1 MTGLKVAAVAFGLGV
16 GVHLFDHVILRG
28 MDASPI
34 PVIVVGTVQIVFVAT
49 ALWLAL
55 TDRVQAAV
63 WAVGVGLASA
73 VLFTLAH
80 VVPKWWFLSD
90 SFLEP
95 VSPGVTWFSWMTAA
109 AEILTALGFAVVGLQ
124 VIRERSKE
132 PVP

>member
-1 MTGLKVAAVAFGLGV
+1 MTGFKVAAVAFGLGV
-16 GVHLFDHVILRG
+16 GIHGIDHLIFRG
-28 MDASPI
+28 ITASPV
-34 PVIVVGTVQIVFVAT
+34 PVIIAGTVQFVLVAI

-90 SFLEP
+90 SFLKP
-95 VSPGVTWFSWMTAA
+95 ASPGVTWFSWVTAA

-124 VIRERSKE
+124 VMRERSKE
-132 PVP
+132 QVP